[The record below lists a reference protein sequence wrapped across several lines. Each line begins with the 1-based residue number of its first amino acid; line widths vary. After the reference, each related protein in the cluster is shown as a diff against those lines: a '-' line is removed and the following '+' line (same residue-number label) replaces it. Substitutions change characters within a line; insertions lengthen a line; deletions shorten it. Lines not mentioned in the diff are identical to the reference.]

1 MAETVMKVDVIAR
14 ETIKPSSPTPK
25 ALEDFKLCLMD
36 QTAPAMFTALL
47 FFYPAANDAD
57 HDTENKI
64 AEKLRHLK
72 SSLSKMLTQLYP
84 LAGIIKDHITIECND
99 EGAEFVEAR
108 VSCRLCDILKQPDSV
123 LLGNFLPVEIES
135 TAAQSGRLLFVQANL
150 FTCGGLAIGVCI
162 SHKIADA
169 ATLGTFI
176 NSWATAAAAAD
187 PHHHHHHHHHHHRPT
202 HESPAS
208 PLFMA
213 SSLFPPLD
221 TQIPTTRLI
230 PDKYATKRYV
240 FNTSNLAAL
249 KAKAASASVQQ
260 PTRVESV
267 TALMWKCMIN
277 VTRSNKGLKE
287 LSLVSHSVDLRK
299 RVVPPLPENTIGNIV
314 GMFFSAQPVAAEE
327 EIDLPG
333 LVWAL
338 RKAKKEFDKNALEMI
353 NVEKRTWLKMC
364 GVVDLFARRNDVDY
378 CAYTSWCRFPL
389 YEADFG
395 WGKPVWVTLP
405 HTMLKNVVYLLD
417 TKDGEGIEALVSLT
431 KEDMAEFER
440 QEMLLQF
447 ADVNPSVL
455 DEAHDE
461 SH

>member
-1 MAETVMKVDVIAR
+1 MKVDIIAR
-14 ETIKPSSPTPK
+14 ENIKPSSPTAK
-25 ALEDFKLCLMD
+25 TLEDFKLCLMD
-36 QTAPAMFTALL
+36 QTAPAMYTALL
-47 FFYPAANDAD
+47 LFYHAANNAD
-57 HDTENKI
+57 RDIENKT
-64 AEKLRHLK
+64 AEKLQHLK
-72 SSLSKMLTQLYP
+72 SSLSKTLTQLYP
-84 LAGIIKDHITIECND
+84 LGGIIKDQNTIECND

-108 VSCRLCDILKQPDSV
+108 VSCRLYDILKQPDSV
-123 LLGNFLPVEIES
+123 LLRNLLPVEIES
-135 TAAQSGRLLFVQANL
+135 TEAQSGRLLFVQAN
-150 FTCGGLAIGVCI
+150 FFNCGGLALGVCI

-169 ATLGTFI
+169 ATLCTFI
-176 NSWATAAAAAD
+176 NCWATAAAAAE
-187 PHHHHHHHHHHHRPT
+187 HHHST
-202 HESPAS
+202 DDSPAF

-213 SSLFPPLD
+213 SSHFPPLD
-221 TQIPTTRLI
+221 TQIPTMRLI
-230 PDKYATKRYV
+230 PDKYVTKRYV

-267 TALMWKCMIN
+267 TALMWKCTIN
-277 VTRSNKGLKE
+277 VTRSNKGLKK

-314 GMFFSAQPVAAEE
+314 GMFFSAQPVTVVEE
-327 EIDLPG
+327 MDMPG

-338 RKAKKEFDKNALEMI
+338 RKGKKEFDKNALEMI

-364 GVVDLFARRNDVDY
+364 GVVDLFARRNDIDY

-395 WGKPVWVTLP
+395 WGKPIWVTLP
-405 HTMLKNVVYLLD
+405 NTMLKNVVYLLD
-417 TKDGEGIEALVSLT
+417 TRDGEGIEALVSLT
-431 KEDMAEFER
+431 KDDMSKFER

-447 ADVNPSVL
+447 ADVNPNVL
-455 DEAHDE
+455 DGAHDE